1 MTPDAAAAPHQIV
14 MGWPFWIATCIF
26 IGAYALI
33 VSEKIHKTTVA
44 ICGAALMIV
53 LGIVTQE
60 EAFHSLD
67 LGADWNVIFLLISM
81 MVIINIMKPTGVFEY
96 IAIRSAKV
104 AKGEPFKIMAI
115 FSVVTAVVSAFLDN
129 VTTVL
134 LIAPVTLLIC
144 QALELDVVPYLITE
158 ALASNI
164 GGTATLIGDPPN
176 IMIASKAQLDFMAFI
191 YNLSPVIIVVLIAYI
206 ISIKFIFGKRL
217 TVREELKER
226 IMAMD
231 EREAIKDPVL
241 LKKSLIVLAVTILGF
256 VLHGMLQLQPATI
269 ALFGAGL
276 LLLVSGIKD
285 PHQVLAE
292 AEWSTLFFFIG
303 LFIIIGGVVKVGL
316 IKWMSLEVLKIT
328 QGNFFGT
335 AMIVM
340 WFSAFASAFID
351 NIPYVAT
358 MNPLIID
365 MAKQLWPNLSGTQL
379 LHHPDL
385 MPIWWSLAL
394 GACLG
399 GNGTAIGASANVIVV
414 GMAEKMGSPISFKK
428 FMLYGMPLM
437 IESVIICTLYVWLR
451 YYVLNI

>member
-1 MTPDAAAAPHQIV
+1 MTPDAAAAPHQVV

-44 ICGAALMIV
+44 ICGASLMIV
-53 LGIVTQE
+53 LGILTQE

-104 AKGEPFKIMAI
+104 ARGEPFKIMAI

-191 YNLSPVIIVVLIAYI
+191 YHLTPVIIVVLIAYI

-241 LKKSLIVLAVTILGF
+241 LNKSLIVLGVTITGF
-256 VLHGMLQLQPATI
+256 VFHGMLHLQPATI

-292 AEWSTLFFFIG
+292 AEWATLFFFIG

-316 IKWMSLEVLKIT
+316 IKWMSMEVLNIT
-328 QGNFFGT
+328 QGNLFGT
-335 AMIVM
+335 TMVVM

-451 YYVLNI
+451 YYVLKI

>member
-1 MTPDAAAAPHQIV
+1 MSSEAASQAVV
-14 MGWPFWIATCIF
+14 MGPSFWMATAIF
-26 IGAYALI
+26 ILAYALI
-33 VSEKIHKTTVA
+33 ISEKVHKTILA
-44 ICGAALMIV
+44 IFGSALMIV

-60 EAFHSLD
+60 DAFHSME
-67 LGADWNVIFLLISM
+67 LGIDWNVIFLLVSM
-81 MVIINIMKPTGVFEY
+81 MIIINIMKPTGLFEY
-96 IAIRSAKV
+96 IAIKSAK
-104 AKGEPFKIMAI
+104 AARGEPFRIMAI
-115 FSVVTAVVSAFLDN
+115 FSIVTATLSAFLDN

-144 QALELDVVPYLITE
+144 QALELEVVPFLITE

-191 YNLSPVIIVVLIAYI
+191 YHLSPVIIVVLIAYVAT
-206 ISIKFIFGKRL
+206 IKFIFGKQL
-217 TVREELKER
+217 HVKEELKQR
-226 IMAMD
+226 VMAMN
-231 EREAIKDPVL
+231 ENEAIKDPVL
-241 LKKSLIVLAVTILGF
+241 LKKSLFVLAVTITGF
-256 VLHGMLQLQPATI
+256 IFHGALHYEPATI

-276 LLLVSGIKD
+276 LLLISGTKE
-285 PHQVLAE
+285 PHRILAE
-292 AEWSTLFFFIG
+292 AEWATLFFFMG
-303 LFIIIGGVVKVGL
+303 LFMIIGGVVKVGL
-316 IKWMSLEVLKIT
+316 IKWMSIEVLKLT
-328 QGNFFGT
+328 QGNLLGT
-335 AMIVM
+335 SMVVM

-365 MAKQLWPNLSGTQL
+365 MAKQLWPNLSGVQL

-399 GNGTAIGASANVIVV
+399 GNGTAIGASANVIIV
-414 GMAEKMGSPISFKK
+414 GMAEKMGKPISFKK

-437 IESVIICTLYVWLR
+437 IESVIICTAYVYLR
-451 YYVLNI
+451 YYVLKI